1 MIQLFAMLDTK
12 KLLEAGKVAAFERGQ
27 EKVAV

>member
-12 KLLEAGKVAAFERGQ
+12 KLLEAGKAAAFEPGQ